1 LFDNAALPD
10 VSIEIVRGGIM
21 RALVCVLVAVLMLAG
36 AGLYAMEP
44 ASAGSGAGEAQ
55 PAKERAKAMPFKP
68 GSEPAKGFAD
78 ADIEWGAHV
87 REFPELALRACDVY
101 GFADLCLYRAS
112 DEGDGVEEVDVDLL
126 FWRDRLF
133 GVELTAQGRK
143 NWAPFR
149 RMVFEEFGGPA
160 EPATGNEFEWQGA
173 KARAHLSYSHRG
185 SKASLLIVS
194 VEIGDE
200 MGRASGLGT
209 R

>member
-1 LFDNAALPD
+1 LLDNAALPD
-10 VSIEIVRGGIM
+10 ATIEIVRGEIM

-44 ASAGSGAGEAQ
+44 ASAGAGAGEAQ

-87 REFPELALRACDVY
+87 REFPKLSLSACDVY
-101 GFADLCLYRAS
+101 GFADLCLYRVQVPPEEA
-112 DEGDGVEEVDVDLL
+112 DEVEIGLL

-133 GVELTAQGRK
+133 GVELTTQGRK
-143 NWAPFR
+143 NWAHFR
-149 RMVFEEFGGPA
+149 SMVFGEFGGPT
-160 EPATGNEFEWQGA
+160 EPAAGDEFQWEGE
-173 KARAHLSYSHRG
+173 KALAHLSYSYR
-185 SKASLLIVS
+185 SRKASLLIVS

-200 MGRASGLGT
+200 MERSAEQGK
-209 R
+209 